1 MIRLF
6 HNQFSSRKE
15 GYISNMASW
24 KVVLEP
30 ADEGK
35 IEYTSFAN
43 ARKYFALDASGS
55 TAGIRFISEHNFADG
70 IHEVSARKDED
81 RVTRWGSNCQDPTNW
96 ERCFWAPD
104 QGGTQPQ
111 YILRNQKSMQEIR
124 DSDIWFL
131 LTDGEV
137 PDYEVHT
144 LAGLGQ
150 ELGVFDCATVFLI
163 TSHTRNAPNE
173 ANVSVGITS
182 YANCSN
188 ALCLF
193 KDYESNRIYVIAS
206 KGSFAALDQAE
217 DHDSWEKLTSFP
229 NEAALVQKITEM
241 EVHVPTAKTRTST
254 PAQLNL
260 GEEWNAAHNNSQP
273 TLVDVDVLL
282 RAGVISDE
290 DRDLLFADEAFD
302 ALLLACK
309 SRGKLNELRSFL
321 LAQKVEQ
328 LTVKLEDVS
337 GAAGFIHLLA
347 DTEISSEAR
356 VLLQSKLRDAHE
368 ENRRAYTAAQNDVKL
383 QGIRDRNRKM
393 DAALRALSDS
403 EKSGFTAEILS
414 RKSNRARRAENVSA
428 DSAVDVSVLDFEA
441 PAFRGECQ
449 VCCGENEILSI
460 ALKVLS
466 PDAMAAN
473 TDNFALD
480 FPLAAGRFE
489 ANMNILSSQC
499 ICFQCALFGRPGH
512 SIYGEEV
519 SAVIPTLEY
528 TGSNKSYINQQL
540 YRALNAGLKTGVPAM
555 GQLFAT
561 ILDRTLRVKKWA
573 GAGFESEKGSM
584 DAEVFQRRDAMTWL
598 LNNIILHLR
607 VRETFNELG
616 QWTTYPVALTWA
628 AQDFRNQGLTSWCIN
643 YPVAGF
649 MQLLRFGKTLDVF
662 SDEIITDMMNTK
674 FLHSFVS
681 TFLARLYKNMGKP
694 RDWTKPLLEI
704 LYVEFNDDLIPKDM
718 GGDASI
724 LRSVS
729 TFWSILMKFMPAEDF
744 LNGWTEEESRR
755 MMSRIQILAFWL
767 VFYQFAHTSAKTYFA
782 QLRSKEPLAVV
793 LLDIKGEVP
802 ENAVIEIL
810 LSIFI
815 ESKPDFKNKDAYAS
829 HKGAV
834 VPFENPFGAS
844 VLHCGAPN
852 CGISFLPDDVSL
864 DQIASRK
871 IEWTPRLLDQ
881 IRKKRRDHLIDIF
894 GIIGKPEINEE
905 ASETGLPGVTKTPS
919 RPSEVHTCMHIG
931 IVKTWAALTRKE
943 KRDLTDALQSSWAGD
958 CDKED
963 ERVIEEFVI
972 KARKCIC
979 GVGRGNVYSATM
991 ERDIRAVLPSFLEV
1005 LKVGLALGKYEG
1017 MCEDVS
1023 LYEFDFGKNRVAEK
1037 IWWEVESLKRRG
1049 LV

>member
-1 MIRLF
+1 
-6 HNQFSSRKE
+6 
-15 GYISNMASW
+15 MASW
-24 KVVLEP
+24 KIVLEP
-30 ADEGK
+30 GDEEK
-35 IEYTSFAN
+35 IVYTSFAN
-43 ARKYFALDASGS
+43 SRKYFALDASGS
-55 TAGIRFISEHNFADG
+55 TVGIRFISEHNFADAF
-70 IHEVSARKDED
+70 HEVSIRKDED
-81 RVTRWGSNCQDPTNW
+81 RVTRWGSN
-96 ERCFWAPD
+96 
-104 QGGTQPQ
+104 
-111 YILRNQKSMQEIR
+111 Y
-124 DSDIWFL
+124 
-131 LTDGEV
+131 GEV
-137 PDYEVHT
+137 PNSEVHT

-163 TSHTRNAPNE
+163 TSHTRNAPSH

-182 YANCSN
+182 YANCAN

-193 KDYESNRIYVIAS
+193 KDQESNQIYVIAS
-206 KGSFAALDQAE
+206 KGAFAALDQAE
-217 DHDSWEKLTSFP
+217 DHDAWEKLTSFP
-229 NEAALVQKITEM
+229 SEAELIERITEL
-241 EVHVPTAKTRTST
+241 EIHVPTAETRIAT
-254 PAQLNL
+254 PTQLNL
-260 GEEWNAAHNNSQP
+260 GEEWNTAHNNSQP
-273 TLVDVDVLL
+273 TLVDIDMLL

-290 DRDLLFADEAFD
+290 DRDLLFADEALD

-328 LTVKLEDVS
+328 LTIKLEDVS
-337 GAAGFIHLLA
+337 GAAGLIHLLA
-347 DTEISSEAR
+347 DTEISSETRA
-356 VLLQSKLRDAHE
+356 LLQSKLRNAHE
-368 ENRRAYTAAQNDVKL
+368 ANRKAYTAAQNDAQL
-383 QGIRDRNRKM
+383 QAIRDRNRKA
-393 DAALRALSDS
+393 DASLRALADS

-414 RKSNRARRAENVSA
+414 RRSNRARRAENISA
-428 DSAVDVSVLDFEA
+428 DSAVDVSVLDLEA
-441 PAFRGECQ
+441 PGFRGECQ
-449 VCCGENEILSI
+449 VCCGDNEVLSI

-466 PDAMAAN
+466 ADAMAAN

-512 SIYGEEV
+512 SIYGEEI
-519 SAVIPTLEY
+519 STVIPTLGY
-528 TGSNKSYINQQL
+528 TGSNKLYIHQQL
-540 YRALNAGLKTGVPAM
+540 YKALNAGLKTGVPAM

-573 GAGFESEKGSM
+573 GAGFEDDKGSI
-584 DAEVFQRRDAMTWL
+584 DAEILQRRNALTWL
-598 LNNIILHLR
+598 LNNIISHLR

-616 QWTTYPVALTWA
+616 QWTTYPLALAWA
-628 AQDFRNQGLTSWCIN
+628 AQDFQKEGLTSWCIN

-649 MQLLRFGKTLDVF
+649 MQLLRFGKTLNVF
-662 SDEIITDMMNTK
+662 SDETITNMKNTK

-724 LRSVS
+724 LRSVPV
-729 TFWSILMKFMPAEDF
+729 FWNTLMKFMPAEDF
-744 LNGWTEEESRR
+744 IKGWTEEESKK

-767 VFYQFAHTSAKTYFA
+767 VFYQFAHASAKTYFA

-793 LLDIKGEVP
+793 LLDTKAEVP

-815 ESKPDFKNKDAYAS
+815 ESKPEFKNEDAYTS
-829 HKGAV
+829 HNNVV

-844 VLHCGAPN
+844 VLHCGAPD
-852 CGISFLPDDVSL
+852 CGISFLPEEVSL
-864 DQIASRK
+864 KQIADGEM
-871 IEWTPRLLDQ
+871 EWTPRLLDQ
-881 IRKKRRDHLIDIF
+881 VRKKRRDHLIDIF
-894 GIIGKPEINEE
+894 GILGKSEIEKE
-905 ASETGLPGVTKTPS
+905 SSETGLPGVTKVPS
-919 RPSEVHTCMHIG
+919 RPREVHNCMHIG
-931 IVKTWAALTRKE
+931 TVKTWATLTRKE
-943 KRDLTDALQSSWAGD
+943 KRNLTGAIQSSWMGN
-958 CDKED
+958 CDEED
-963 ERVIEEFVI
+963 EKVIEEFVI

-979 GVGRGNVYSATM
+979 GVGRGNVYSATL

-1005 LKVGLALGKYEG
+1005 LKVGLAMEKKEG

-1023 LYEFDFGKNRVAEK
+1023 LYEFDFGENRVVRK
-1037 IWWEVESLKRRG
+1037 IRWEVESLRRKG

>member
-1 MIRLF
+1 
-6 HNQFSSRKE
+6 
-15 GYISNMASW
+15 MASW

-30 ADEGK
+30 ADESK

-55 TAGIRFISEHNFADG
+55 TIGIRFISEHNFADG
-70 IHEVSARKDED
+70 IHEISVRKDED

-111 YILRNQKSMQEIR
+111 YILRNQNSMQAIR
-124 DSDIWFL
+124 ESDIWFL

-137 PDYEVHT
+137 PNYEVYT
-144 LAGLGQ
+144 LAELGQ

-163 TSHTRNAPNE
+163 TSHIRNAPNE
-173 ANVSVGITS
+173 ADVSVGITS

-188 ALCLF
+188 AICLF

-229 NEAALVQKITEM
+229 SEAALVQKITEL
-241 EVHVPTAKTRTST
+241 EVHVPTAETRVLT
-254 PAQLNL
+254 PVQLNL

-273 TLVDVDVLL
+273 TLVNVDMLL

-290 DRDLLFADEAFD
+290 DRDLLFADEALD

-309 SRGKLNELRSFL
+309 SRGKLTELRSFL

-328 LTVKLEDVS
+328 LTIKLEDVS

-347 DTEISSEAR
+347 DQETSSETR

-368 ENRRAYTAAQNDVKL
+368 ENRKAYTAAQNDVQL
-383 QGIRDRNRKM
+383 QGIRDRNRKV

-414 RKSNRARRAENVSA
+414 RKSNRARRAENIST

-441 PAFRGECQ
+441 SGFRGECQ
-449 VCCGENEILSI
+449 VCCGDNEVMSI

-466 PDAMAAN
+466 ADAMAAN

-499 ICFQCALFGRPGH
+499 ICFQCALFGKPGH
-512 SIYGEEV
+512 SIYGEEI
-519 SAVIPTLEY
+519 SAVIPALEY
-528 TGSNKSYINQQL
+528 TGSNKMYINQQL
-540 YRALNAGLKTGVPAM
+540 YKALNAGLKTGVPAM

-561 ILDRTLRVKKWA
+561 ILDRTLRAKKWA
-573 GAGFESEKGSM
+573 GAGFENEKGSV
-584 DAEVFQRRDAMTWL
+584 DAEILQRRDAITWL

-628 AQDFRNQGLTSWCIN
+628 AQDFRNEGLTSWCIN

-649 MQLLRFGKTLDVF
+649 MQLLRFGKMLDVF
-662 SDEIITDMMNTK
+662 SDETITNMKNTK

-694 RDWTKPLLEI
+694 RDWTRPLLEI
-704 LYVEFNDDLIPKDM
+704 LYVEFNDDLIPKDL

-724 LRSVS
+724 LRSVPA
-729 TFWSILMKFMPAEDF
+729 FWSTLTKFMPAEDF
-744 LNGWTEEESRR
+744 LNDWTEEESRK
-755 MMSRIQILAFWL
+755 MMSRIQILTFWL

-782 QLRSKEPLAVV
+782 QLRSKEPLAVI
-793 LLDIKGEVP
+793 LLDTKGEVP
-802 ENAVIEIL
+802 GNAVIEIL
-810 LSIFI
+810 LGIFI

-844 VLHCGAPN
+844 VLHCGASN
-852 CGISFLPDDVSL
+852 CGISFLPDEVSL
-864 DQIASRK
+864 EQVTNGE

-894 GIIGKPEINEE
+894 GILGKPEINRES
-905 ASETGLPGVTKTPS
+905 SETGLPGVTKTPS

-943 KRDLTDALQSSWAGD
+943 KWDLAGALQSSWAAD

-963 ERVIEEFVI
+963 EKVIEEFVI
-972 KARKCIC
+972 RARKCIC

-991 ERDIRAVLPSFLEV
+991 ERDIMAVLPSFLEV
-1005 LKVGLALGKYEG
+1005 LKLGLALGKSEG

-1023 LYEFDFGKNRVAEK
+1023 LYEFDFGKNRIAEK
-1037 IWWEVESLKRRG
+1037 IWWEVESLKRKG

>member
-1 MIRLF
+1 
-6 HNQFSSRKE
+6 
-15 GYISNMASW
+15 MASW
-24 KVVLEP
+24 KLVLEP

-35 IEYTSFAN
+35 IKYTSFAN
-43 ARKYFALDASGS
+43 ARKYFAVDASGS
-55 TAGIRFISEHNFADG
+55 TVGIRFISEHNFADG
-70 IHEVSARKDED
+70 IHEVSIRKDED
-81 RVTRWGSNCQDPTNW
+81 RVTRWGSNCKDPTSW
-96 ERCFWAPD
+96 EQCFWAPD

-111 YILRNQKSMQEIR
+111 HILRNQKSMQAIR

-137 PDYEVHT
+137 PNSEVHT

-163 TSHTRNAPNE
+163 TSHTRNAPSR

-182 YANCSN
+182 YANCAN

-206 KGSFAALDQAE
+206 KGAFSALDQAE
-217 DHDSWEKLTSFP
+217 DHDTWEKLTNFP
-229 NEAALVQKITEM
+229 SEAALIRRITELDI
-241 EVHVPTAKTRTST
+241 HVPTAETRIAT
-254 PAQLNL
+254 PTQLNL

-273 TLVDVDVLL
+273 TLVDIDIFL

-290 DRDLLFADEAFD
+290 DRDLLFADEALD

-337 GAAGFIHLLA
+337 SAAGFIRLLA
-347 DTEISSEAR
+347 DQEISSETR
-356 VLLQSKLRDAHE
+356 TLLKSKLRDAHE
-368 ENRRAYTAAQNDVKL
+368 TNRKAYTAAQNNL
-383 QGIRDRNRKM
+383 QLQAIQNRNRRV
-393 DAALRALSDS
+393 DAALRALSDL

-414 RKSNRARRAENVSA
+414 RRSNRARRAENISA
-428 DSAVDVSVLDFEA
+428 DSAVDVSVLDLEA
-441 PAFRGECQ
+441 PGFRGECQ
-449 VCCGENEILSI
+449 VCCGDNEVLSI
-460 ALKVLS
+460 ALKVLGA
-466 PDAMAAN
+466 DAMAAN

-512 SIYGEEV
+512 SIYGEEI

-528 TGSNKSYINQQL
+528 TGSNKLYIHQQL
-540 YRALNAGLKTGVPAM
+540 YKALNAGLKTGVPAI

-573 GAGFESEKGSM
+573 GADCEDEKDGI
-584 DAEVFQRRDAMTWL
+584 DAEILQRRNAITWL

-616 QWTTYPVALTWA
+616 QWTTYPLALTWA
-628 AQDFRNQGLTSWCIN
+628 AQDFQNEGLTSWCIN

-649 MQLLRFGKTLDVF
+649 MQLLRFGKTLNVF
-662 SDEIITDMMNTK
+662 SDETVTDMKNTK

-681 TFLARLYKNMGKP
+681 TFLARLYKNMDKS
-694 RDWTKPLLEI
+694 RDWTRPLLEI
-704 LYVEFNDDLIPKDM
+704 LYVEFNDDLIPKDL
-718 GGDASI
+718 GGNASI
-724 LRSVS
+724 LSSVPK
-729 TFWSILMKFMPAEDF
+729 FWNTLMEFMPAEDF
-744 LNGWTEEESRR
+744 LKGWTEEESRN
-755 MMSRIQILAFWL
+755 MMSRIKILAFWL

-793 LLDIKGEVP
+793 LLDTKAEVP
-802 ENAVIEIL
+802 ENTVSDIL
-810 LSIFI
+810 LSMFI
-815 ESKPDFKNKDAYAS
+815 ESRPEFKNKDAYTS
-829 HKGAV
+829 HNNVV

-844 VLHCGAPN
+844 VLHCGAPD
-852 CGISFLPDDVSL
+852 CGISFLPEGVSL
-864 DQIASRK
+864 KQIADGE

-881 IRKKRRDHLIDIF
+881 VRKKRRDHLIDIF
-894 GIIGKPEINEE
+894 GILGKHEIEKE
-905 ASETGLPGVTKTPS
+905 ISETGLPGVTKVPS

-931 IVKTWAALTRKE
+931 IVKTWATLTRKE
-943 KRDLTDALQSSWAGD
+943 KRNLAGAIQSSWMGD
-958 CDKED
+958 CDEED
-963 ERVIEEFVI
+963 EKGIEEFVV

-979 GVGRGNVYSATM
+979 GVGRGNVYSATL

-1005 LKVGLALGKYEG
+1005 LKVGLVMEKREG
-1017 MCEDVS
+1017 ICEDVS
-1023 LYEFDFGKNRVAEK
+1023 LYEFDFGKNRVAGK
-1037 IWWEVESLKRRG
+1037 IGWEVESLRRKG
-1049 LV
+1049 FV